1 MNYADNTKV
10 YAASSKI
17 EKALQWAI
25 NIANDN
31 SHGYSQSNRWG
42 PDYDCSSFVISA
54 LKAAGIDTGNATY
67 TRNMRSNLTAHGFKW
82 IPWSSISNASNLQR
96 GDILLN
102 EAHHTE
108 FYLGNNKDVASHGYY
123 GHTETGDQT
132 GREICVSSY
141 YYYPWDGV
149 LRYVGKDSTDDN
161 HNPKANLESVT
172 GGTGKIN
179 VTGWTFDYDDAGASL
194 AVHVYIGG
202 PAGQEGCDSAQI
214 YADKVRSD
222 VNTVFGVGNN
232 HGFNNDI
239 YTYKSGWQDV
249 YVYAINRGQGSNAFI
264 GSKRVYITPDT
275 SRPVISDVKITDVDG
290 TGYTVSCKVTD
301 NVNIDRV
308 QFPTWTSNNGQDD
321 LKNNWQNDSLYTGK
335 RNGDTFTYRVN
346 VSDHNKES
354 GEYITHIYAYDSAG
368 NYTSAATSANVPQ
381 RRLYAKTWFSDSK
394 MGDKT
399 QWSTTGSM
407 YYLCY
412 MLYDSDTG
420 RKTTQLDNINYS
432 VKETIYNP
440 DGSVRHTFTYD
451 KSTDNWI
458 GATLNKEGVY
468 KANVDITIN
477 GKTNTLDTDINIVSH
492 NPIGAFESA
501 GGGNKSFSIKGWAFD
516 PDVCKE
522 NVDIYAYVGGNADS
536 GAERHKITAARYR
549 SDVND
554 NSSYSGIGGYHGF
567 EETIKTEKTG
577 KQSIYVY
584 AVNKGSGENTL
595 LGIKQV
601 NITGDPPHV
610 HNYKAT
616 VTKEPTYTSTGIRLY
631 SCSCG
636 KSYTETI
643 PVKECHHISTVVK
656 NVKEATC
663 TEAGY
668 TGDTYCNDC
677 KKVVAYG
684 EKTAAKGH
692 TNTKTINVKEATCT
706 EAGYTGDTYCNDC
719 KKVVAYGEKT
729 AAKGHTNTKTI
740 NVKEA
745 TCTEAGYTGDTYCND
760 CKKVVAYGEKT
771 AAKGHTNTK
780 TINVKEAT
788 CTEAGYTGD
797 TYCNDCK
804 KIVAYGEK
812 TAAKGHKYSSEW
824 TIDKEATITEEGQ
837 KSHHCLD
844 CDAITDV
851 TVIDKISSN
860 DNNKTEDGKED
871 NKDNIDKGEDNKS
884 DNIVTDSNI
893 SGLRQADDGNWYLY
907 DNGKINTEYTGLYCD
922 ENVGWWLVREGRI
935 DFDYNDLWYDENVGW
950 WKISGGTIDFGYT
963 GLYDSPSCGW
973 WLIGYGTV
981 AFDYNDLW
989 YDENVGWWKIS
1000 GGTID
1005 FGYTGLYASP
1015 SCGWWLIGCGTVAFD
1030 YNDLWYDENVGWWKI
1045 SGGTIDFDY
1054 TGLYDSPSCGW
1065 WLIGC
1070 GTVAFDY
1077 NELWYDENVGWW
1089 KISGGTIDFGY
1100 TGLYASPN
1108 YGWWLING
1116 GTIAFD
1122 YNGLWNDEN
1131 YGVWEI
1137 SGGTINFGY
1146 TG

>member
-1 MNYADNTKV
+1 MSMAVIMFICSIITMNYADNTKV

-67 TRNMRSNLTAHGFKW
+67 TGNMRSNLTAHGFKW

-102 EAHHTE
+102 AAHHTE

-663 TEAGY
+663 TEEGY

-706 EAGYTGDTYCNDC
+706 E
-719 KKVVAYGEKT
+719 E
-729 AAKGHTNTKTI
+729 
-740 NVKEA
+740 
-745 TCTEAGYTGDTYCND
+745 
-760 CKKVVAYGEKT
+760 
-771 AAKGHTNTK
+771 
-780 TINVKEAT
+780 
-788 CTEAGYTGD
+788 GYTGD

-812 TAAKGHKYSSEW
+812 TAAKGHTYSSEW
-824 TIDKEATITEEGQ
+824 TIDKEATTKEEGQ

-1005 FGYTGLYASP
+1005 F
-1015 SCGWWLIGCGTVAFD
+1015 
-1030 YNDLWYDENVGWWKI
+1030 
-1045 SGGTIDFDY
+1045 DY

-1089 KISGGTIDFGY
+1089 KISGGAIDFGY

>member
-1 MNYADNTKV
+1 MSMAVIMFICSIITMNYADNTKV

-17 EKALQWAI
+17 EKALQWAV

-412 MLYDSDTG
+412 KLYDSDTG

-516 PDVCKE
+516 PDAFKE

-729 AAKGHTNTKTI
+729 AAKGHT
-740 NVKEA
+740 
-745 TCTEAGYTGDTYCND
+745 
-760 CKKVVAYGEKT
+760 
-771 AAKGHTNTK
+771 
-780 TINVKEAT
+780 
-788 CTEAGYTGD
+788 
-797 TYCNDCK
+797 
-804 KIVAYGEK
+804 
-812 TAAKGHKYSSEW
+812 YSSEW

-860 DNNKTEDGKED
+860 DNNKTEDGKEN
-871 NKDNIDKGEDNKS
+871 NKDNIDKGEDNK
-884 DNIVTDSNI
+884 NNNGVTDNNI

-1005 FGYTGLYASP
+1005 FGYTGLY
-1015 SCGWWLIGCGTVAFD
+1015 
-1030 YNDLWYDENVGWWKI
+1030 
-1045 SGGTIDFDY
+1045 
-1054 TGLYDSPSCGW
+1054 DSPSCGW

-1089 KISGGTIDFGY
+1089 KISGGAIDFGY

-1137 SGGTINFGY
+1137 SGGTIDFGY

>member
-1 MNYADNTKV
+1 MSNKLKKRLISMSMAVIMFICSIITMNYADNTKV
-10 YAASSKI
+10 YAASSKL

-67 TRNMRSNLTAHGFKW
+67 TGNMRSNLTAHGFKW

-102 EAHHTE
+102 AAHHTE

-516 PDVCKE
+516 PDACKE

-663 TEAGY
+663 TEEGY

-684 EKTAAKGH
+684 ER
-692 TNTKTINVKEATCT
+692 
-706 EAGYTGDTYCNDC
+706 
-719 KKVVAYGEKT
+719 
-729 AAKGHTNTKTI
+729 
-740 NVKEA
+740 
-745 TCTEAGYTGDTYCND
+745 
-760 CKKVVAYGEKT
+760 T

-812 TAAKGHKYSSEW
+812 TAAKGHTYSSEW

-871 NKDNIDKGEDNKS
+871 NKDNIDKGEDNK
-884 DNIVTDSNI
+884 NNNGVTDNNI

-922 ENVGWWLVREGRI
+922 ETYGWWLVREGRI
-935 DFDYNDLWYDENVGW
+935 D
-950 WKISGGTIDFGYT
+950 
-963 GLYDSPSCGW
+963 
-973 WLIGYGTV
+973 
-981 AFDYNDLW
+981 
-989 YDENVGWWKIS
+989 
-1000 GGTID
+1000 
-1005 FGYTGLYASP
+1005 
-1015 SCGWWLIGCGTVAFD
+1015 FD

-1089 KISGGTIDFGY
+1089 KISGGAIDFGY

-1137 SGGTINFGY
+1137 SRGTINFGY

>member
-1 MNYADNTKV
+1 MSGKLKKRLISMSMAVVMFICSVITMNYADNTKV

-17 EKALQWAI
+17 EKALQWAV

-67 TRNMRSNLTAHGFKW
+67 TGNMRSNLTAHGFKW

-102 EAHHTE
+102 AAHHTE

-202 PAGQEGCDSAQI
+202 PAGHEGCDSAQI

-516 PDVCKE
+516 PDACKE

-601 NITGDPPHV
+601 NITGDPPHI

-663 TEAGY
+663 TEEGY

-692 TNTKTINVKEATCT
+692 TNTKIINVKEATCT

-729 AAKGHTNTKTI
+729 AAKGHT
-740 NVKEA
+740 
-745 TCTEAGYTGDTYCND
+745 
-760 CKKVVAYGEKT
+760 
-771 AAKGHTNTK
+771 
-780 TINVKEAT
+780 
-788 CTEAGYTGD
+788 
-797 TYCNDCK
+797 
-804 KIVAYGEK
+804 
-812 TAAKGHKYSSEW
+812 YSSEW

-860 DNNKTEDGKED
+860 DNNKTEDGKEN
-871 NKDNIDKGEDNKS
+871 NKDNIDKGEDNK
-884 DNIVTDSNI
+884 NNNGVTDNNI

-950 WKISGGTIDFGYT
+950 WKISGGAIDFGYT

-1045 SGGTIDFDY
+1045 SGGTIDF
-1054 TGLYDSPSCGW
+1054 
-1065 WLIGC
+1065 
-1070 GTVAFDY
+1070 
-1077 NELWYDENVGWW
+1077 
-1089 KISGGTIDFGY
+1089 GY

-1137 SGGTINFGY
+1137 SGGTIDFGY

>member
-1 MNYADNTKV
+1 MSNKLKKRLISMSMAVIMFICSIITMNYADNTKV

-31 SHGYSQSNRWG
+31 SHGYSQPNRWG

-54 LKAAGIDTGNATY
+54 LKAAGIDTGKATY

-102 EAHHTE
+102 EASHTE

-202 PAGQEGCDSAQI
+202 PAGQEGCDFAQI

-264 GSKRVYITPDT
+264 GNKRVYITPDT
-275 SRPVISDVKITDVDG
+275 SKPVISDVKITDVDG

-368 NYTSAATSANVPQ
+368 NYASAATSANVPQ

-412 MLYDSDTG
+412 LLYDSDTG
-420 RKTTQLDNINYS
+420 RKTTQLDNTNYS

-458 GATLNKEGVY
+458 GATLNNEGVY
-468 KANVDITIN
+468 KAKVDITIN

-584 AVNKGSGENTL
+584 AVNKDSGQNTL
-595 LGIKQV
+595 LGVKQV

-643 PVKECHHISTVVK
+643 PVKECHHASTVIK
-656 NVKEATC
+656 NAKSATC

-677 KKVVAYG
+677 GKILAYG

-745 TCTEAGYTGDTYCND
+745 TCTEAGYTGDRYCND
-760 CKKVVAYGEKT
+760 CKKVVAYGERIS
-771 AAKGHTNTK
+771 AKGHT
-780 TINVKEAT
+780 
-788 CTEAGYTGD
+788 
-797 TYCNDCK
+797 
-804 KIVAYGEK
+804 
-812 TAAKGHKYSSEW
+812 YSSEW

-871 NKDNIDKGEDNKS
+871 NKGEDNKNNNS
-884 DNIVTDSNI
+884 VTDNNI

-922 ENVGWWLVREGRI
+922 ETYGWWLVREGRI

-963 GLYDSPSCGW
+963 GLY
-973 WLIGYGTV
+973 
-981 AFDYNDLW
+981 
-989 YDENVGWWKIS
+989 
-1000 GGTID
+1000 
-1005 FGYTGLYASP
+1005 ASP
-1015 SCGWWLIGCGTVAFD
+1015 NCGWWLIGCGTVAFD

-1045 SGGTIDFDY
+1045 SGGTIDFGY

-1089 KISGGTIDFGY
+1089 KISGGAIDFGY

-1146 TG
+1146 PG

>member
-1 MNYADNTKV
+1 MSMAVIMFICSIITMNYADNTKV

-67 TRNMRSNLTAHGFKW
+67 TGNMRSNLTAHGFKW

-102 EAHHTE
+102 AAHHTE

-202 PAGQEGCDSAQI
+202 PAGHEGCDSAQI

-516 PDVCKE
+516 PDACKE

-601 NITGDPPHV
+601 NITGDPPHI

-677 KKVVAYG
+677 KKVVEYG

-719 KKVVAYGEKT
+719 KKVVEYGEKI
-729 AAKGHTNTKTI
+729 AAKGHTNTKI
-740 NVKEA
+740 
-745 TCTEAGYTGDTYCND
+745 
-760 CKKVVAYGEKT
+760 
-771 AAKGHTNTK
+771 
-780 TINVKEAT
+780 INVKEAT

-812 TAAKGHKYSSEW
+812 TAAKGHTYSSEW

-871 NKDNIDKGEDNKS
+871 NKDNIDKGEDNK
-884 DNIVTDSNI
+884 NNNGVTDNNI

-922 ENVGWWLVREGRI
+922 ETYGWWLVREGRI

-1005 FGYTGLYASP
+1005 F
-1015 SCGWWLIGCGTVAFD
+1015 
-1030 YNDLWYDENVGWWKI
+1030 
-1045 SGGTIDFDY
+1045 DY

-1089 KISGGTIDFGY
+1089 KISGGAIDFGY

-1137 SGGTINFGY
+1137 NGGTINFGY

>member
-1 MNYADNTKV
+1 MSGKLKKRLISMSMAVIMFICSIITMNYADNTKV

-468 KANVDITIN
+468 KAKVDITIN

-554 NSSYSGIGGYHGF
+554 NSSYSGISGYHGF

-692 TNTKTINVKEATCT
+692 T
-706 EAGYTGDTYCNDC
+706 
-719 KKVVAYGEKT
+719 
-729 AAKGHTNTKTI
+729 
-740 NVKEA
+740 
-745 TCTEAGYTGDTYCND
+745 
-760 CKKVVAYGEKT
+760 
-771 AAKGHTNTK
+771 
-780 TINVKEAT
+780 
-788 CTEAGYTGD
+788 
-797 TYCNDCK
+797 
-804 KIVAYGEK
+804 
-812 TAAKGHKYSSEW
+812 YSSEW

-860 DNNKTEDGKED
+860 DNNKTEDGKEN
-871 NKDNIDKGEDNKS
+871 NKDNIDKGEDNK
-884 DNIVTDSNI
+884 NNNGVTDNNI

-950 WKISGGTIDFGYT
+950 WKISGGAIDFGYT

>member
-1 MNYADNTKV
+1 MSNKLKKRLISMSMAVIMFICSIITMNYADNTKV

-67 TRNMRSNLTAHGFKW
+67 TGNMRSNLTAHGFKW

-102 EAHHTE
+102 AAHHTE

-202 PAGQEGCDSAQI
+202 PAGHEGCDSAQI

-290 TGYTVSCKVTD
+290 TGYTVSCKVAD

-677 KKVVAYG
+677 KKVVEYG
-684 EKTAAKGH
+684 EKIAAKGH
-692 TNTKTINVKEATCT
+692 TNTKIINVKEATCT
-706 EAGYTGDTYCNDC
+706 EEGYTGDTYCNDC

-729 AAKGHTNTKTI
+729 AAKGHT
-740 NVKEA
+740 
-745 TCTEAGYTGDTYCND
+745 
-760 CKKVVAYGEKT
+760 
-771 AAKGHTNTK
+771 
-780 TINVKEAT
+780 
-788 CTEAGYTGD
+788 
-797 TYCNDCK
+797 
-804 KIVAYGEK
+804 
-812 TAAKGHKYSSEW
+812 YSSEW

-860 DNNKTEDGKED
+860 DNNKTEDGKEN
-871 NKDNIDKGEDNKS
+871 NKDNIDKGEDNK
-884 DNIVTDSNI
+884 NNNGVTDNNI

-950 WKISGGTIDFGYT
+950 WKISGGAIDFGYT

-1005 FGYTGLYASP
+1005 FGYTGLY
-1015 SCGWWLIGCGTVAFD
+1015 
-1030 YNDLWYDENVGWWKI
+1030 
-1045 SGGTIDFDY
+1045 
-1054 TGLYDSPSCGW
+1054 DSPSCGW

-1089 KISGGTIDFGY
+1089 KISGGAIDFGY

>member
-1 MNYADNTKV
+1 MSNKLKKRLISMSMAVIMFICSIITMNYADNTKV
-10 YAASSKI
+10 YAASSKL

-67 TRNMRSNLTAHGFKW
+67 TGNMRSNLTAHGFKW

-102 EAHHTE
+102 AAHHTE

-516 PDVCKE
+516 PDACKE

-663 TEAGY
+663 TEEGY

-729 AAKGHTNTKTI
+729 AAKGHT
-740 NVKEA
+740 
-745 TCTEAGYTGDTYCND
+745 
-760 CKKVVAYGEKT
+760 
-771 AAKGHTNTK
+771 
-780 TINVKEAT
+780 
-788 CTEAGYTGD
+788 
-797 TYCNDCK
+797 
-804 KIVAYGEK
+804 
-812 TAAKGHKYSSEW
+812 YSKEW
-824 TIDKEATITEEGQ
+824 TIDKEATTKEEGQ
-837 KSHHCLD
+837 KSHHCLE

-871 NKDNIDKGEDNKS
+871 NKDNIDKGEDNK
-884 DNIVTDSNI
+884 NNNGVTDNNI

-922 ENVGWWLVREGRI
+922 ENVGWW
-935 DFDYNDLWYDENVGW
+935 
-950 WKISGGTIDFGYT
+950 KISGGAIDFGYT

-973 WLIGYGTV
+973 WLIGCGTV

-1054 TGLYDSPSCGW
+1054 TGLYASPSCGW

-1089 KISGGTIDFGY
+1089 KISGGAIDFGY

>member
-1 MNYADNTKV
+1 MSMAVVMFICSVITMNYADNTKV

-17 EKALQWAI
+17 EKALQWAV

-67 TRNMRSNLTAHGFKW
+67 TGNMRSNLTAHGFKW

-102 EAHHTE
+102 AAHHTE

-202 PAGQEGCDSAQI
+202 PAGHEGCDSAQI

-516 PDVCKE
+516 PDACKE

-601 NITGDPPHV
+601 NITGDPPHI

-663 TEAGY
+663 TEEGY

-692 TNTKTINVKEATCT
+692 T
-706 EAGYTGDTYCNDC
+706 
-719 KKVVAYGEKT
+719 
-729 AAKGHTNTKTI
+729 
-740 NVKEA
+740 
-745 TCTEAGYTGDTYCND
+745 
-760 CKKVVAYGEKT
+760 
-771 AAKGHTNTK
+771 
-780 TINVKEAT
+780 
-788 CTEAGYTGD
+788 
-797 TYCNDCK
+797 
-804 KIVAYGEK
+804 
-812 TAAKGHKYSSEW
+812 YSSEW

-860 DNNKTEDGKED
+860 DNNKTEDGKEN
-871 NKDNIDKGEDNKS
+871 NKDNIDKGEDNK
-884 DNIVTDSNI
+884 NNNGVTDNNI

-950 WKISGGTIDFGYT
+950 WKISGGAIDFGYT

-1045 SGGTIDFDY
+1045 SGGTIDFGY

-1089 KISGGTIDFGY
+1089 KISGGAIDFGY

>member
-1 MNYADNTKV
+1 MSNKLKKRLISMSMAVIMFICSIITMNYADNMKV

-67 TRNMRSNLTAHGFKW
+67 TGNMRSNLTAHGFKW

-102 EAHHTE
+102 AAHHTE

-321 LKNNWQNDSLYTGK
+321 LKNNWQNDLLYTGK

-516 PDVCKE
+516 PDACKE

-677 KKVVAYG
+677 KKVVEYGEKIAAKGHTNTKIINVKEATCTESGYTGDTYCNDCKKVVAYG

-692 TNTKTINVKEATCT
+692 TNTKTINIKEATCT

-729 AAKGHTNTKTI
+729 AAKGHT
-740 NVKEA
+740 
-745 TCTEAGYTGDTYCND
+745 
-760 CKKVVAYGEKT
+760 
-771 AAKGHTNTK
+771 
-780 TINVKEAT
+780 
-788 CTEAGYTGD
+788 
-797 TYCNDCK
+797 
-804 KIVAYGEK
+804 
-812 TAAKGHKYSSEW
+812 YSSEW

-860 DNNKTEDGKED
+860 DNNKTEDGKEN
-871 NKDNIDKGEDNKS
+871 NKDNIDKGEDNK
-884 DNIVTDSNI
+884 NNNGVTDNNI

-1005 FGYTGLYASP
+1005 FGYTGLY
-1015 SCGWWLIGCGTVAFD
+1015 
-1030 YNDLWYDENVGWWKI
+1030 
-1045 SGGTIDFDY
+1045 
-1054 TGLYDSPSCGW
+1054 DSPSCGW

>member
-1 MNYADNTKV
+1 MSNKLKKRLISMSMAVIMFICSIITMNYADNTKV

-67 TRNMRSNLTAHGFKW
+67 TGNMRSNLTAHGFKW

-102 EAHHTE
+102 AAHHTE

-516 PDVCKE
+516 PDACKE

-663 TEAGY
+663 TEEGY

-684 EKTAAKGH
+684 EK
-692 TNTKTINVKEATCT
+692 I
-706 EAGYTGDTYCNDC
+706 
-719 KKVVAYGEKT
+719 
-729 AAKGHTNTKTI
+729 
-740 NVKEA
+740 
-745 TCTEAGYTGDTYCND
+745 
-760 CKKVVAYGEKT
+760 

-812 TAAKGHKYSSEW
+812 TAAKGHTYSSEW

-871 NKDNIDKGEDNKS
+871 NKDNIDKGEDNK
-884 DNIVTDSNI
+884 NNNGVTDNNI

-922 ENVGWWLVREGRI
+922 ETYGWWLVREGRI
-935 DFDYNDLWYDENVGW
+935 D
-950 WKISGGTIDFGYT
+950 
-963 GLYDSPSCGW
+963 
-973 WLIGYGTV
+973 
-981 AFDYNDLW
+981 
-989 YDENVGWWKIS
+989 
-1000 GGTID
+1000 
-1005 FGYTGLYASP
+1005 
-1015 SCGWWLIGCGTVAFD
+1015 FD

-1089 KISGGTIDFGY
+1089 KISGGAIDFGY

>member
-1 MNYADNTKV
+1 MSNKLKKRLISMSMAVIMFICSIITMNYADNTKV

-67 TRNMRSNLTAHGFKW
+67 TGNMRSNLTAHGFKW

-102 EAHHTE
+102 AAHHTE

-516 PDVCKE
+516 PDACKE

-677 KKVVAYG
+677 KKIVAYG

-692 TNTKTINVKEATCT
+692 T
-706 EAGYTGDTYCNDC
+706 
-719 KKVVAYGEKT
+719 
-729 AAKGHTNTKTI
+729 
-740 NVKEA
+740 
-745 TCTEAGYTGDTYCND
+745 
-760 CKKVVAYGEKT
+760 
-771 AAKGHTNTK
+771 
-780 TINVKEAT
+780 
-788 CTEAGYTGD
+788 
-797 TYCNDCK
+797 
-804 KIVAYGEK
+804 
-812 TAAKGHKYSSEW
+812 YSSEW

-871 NKDNIDKGEDNKS
+871 NKDNIDKGEDNK
-884 DNIVTDSNI
+884 NNNGVTDNNI

-922 ENVGWWLVREGRI
+922 ETYGWWLVREGRI

-1089 KISGGTIDFGY
+1089 KISGGAIDFGY

>member
-1 MNYADNTKV
+1 MSGKLKKRLISMSMAVVMFICSVITMNYADNTKV

-67 TRNMRSNLTAHGFKW
+67 TGNMRSNLTAHGFKW

-102 EAHHTE
+102 AAHHTE

-249 YVYAINRGQGSNAFI
+249 YVYAINRGQGGNAFI

-663 TEAGY
+663 TEEGY

-692 TNTKTINVKEATCT
+692 T
-706 EAGYTGDTYCNDC
+706 
-719 KKVVAYGEKT
+719 
-729 AAKGHTNTKTI
+729 
-740 NVKEA
+740 
-745 TCTEAGYTGDTYCND
+745 
-760 CKKVVAYGEKT
+760 
-771 AAKGHTNTK
+771 
-780 TINVKEAT
+780 
-788 CTEAGYTGD
+788 
-797 TYCNDCK
+797 
-804 KIVAYGEK
+804 
-812 TAAKGHKYSSEW
+812 YSSEW

-860 DNNKTEDGKED
+860 DNNKTEDGKEN
-871 NKDNIDKGEDNKS
+871 NKDNIDKGEDNK
-884 DNIVTDSNI
+884 NNNGVTDNNI

-950 WKISGGTIDFGYT
+950 WKISGGAIDFGYT

-1089 KISGGTIDFGY
+1089 KISGGAIDFGY

>member
-1 MNYADNTKV
+1 MSNKLKKRLISMSMAVIMFICSIITMNYADNTKV

-67 TRNMRSNLTAHGFKW
+67 TGNMRSNLTAHGFKW

-102 EAHHTE
+102 AAHHTE

-516 PDVCKE
+516 PDACKE

-677 KKVVAYG
+677 KKIVAYG

-692 TNTKTINVKEATCT
+692 T
-706 EAGYTGDTYCNDC
+706 
-719 KKVVAYGEKT
+719 
-729 AAKGHTNTKTI
+729 
-740 NVKEA
+740 
-745 TCTEAGYTGDTYCND
+745 
-760 CKKVVAYGEKT
+760 
-771 AAKGHTNTK
+771 
-780 TINVKEAT
+780 
-788 CTEAGYTGD
+788 
-797 TYCNDCK
+797 
-804 KIVAYGEK
+804 
-812 TAAKGHKYSSEW
+812 YSSEW

-871 NKDNIDKGEDNKS
+871 NKDNIDKGEDNK
-884 DNIVTDSNI
+884 NNNGVTDNNI

-950 WKISGGTIDFGYT
+950 WKISGGAIDFGYT

-1089 KISGGTIDFGY
+1089 KISGGAIDFGY

>member
-1 MNYADNTKV
+1 MSMAVIMFICSIITMNYADNTKV

-468 KANVDITIN
+468 KAKVDITIN

-522 NVDIYAYVGGNADS
+522 NVDIYAYVGRNADS

-601 NITGDPPHV
+601 NITGDPPHI

-663 TEAGY
+663 TEEGY

-692 TNTKTINVKEATCT
+692 T
-706 EAGYTGDTYCNDC
+706 
-719 KKVVAYGEKT
+719 
-729 AAKGHTNTKTI
+729 
-740 NVKEA
+740 
-745 TCTEAGYTGDTYCND
+745 
-760 CKKVVAYGEKT
+760 
-771 AAKGHTNTK
+771 
-780 TINVKEAT
+780 
-788 CTEAGYTGD
+788 
-797 TYCNDCK
+797 
-804 KIVAYGEK
+804 
-812 TAAKGHKYSSEW
+812 YSSEW

>member
-1 MNYADNTKV
+1 MSNKLKKRLISMSMAVIMFICSIITMNYADNTKV

-67 TRNMRSNLTAHGFKW
+67 TGNMRSNLTAHGFKW

-102 EAHHTE
+102 AAHHTE

-516 PDVCKE
+516 PDACKE

-616 VTKEPTYTSTGIRLY
+616 VTKEPTYTSTGLRLY

-663 TEAGY
+663 TEEGY

-684 EKTAAKGH
+684 EK
-692 TNTKTINVKEATCT
+692 I
-706 EAGYTGDTYCNDC
+706 
-719 KKVVAYGEKT
+719 
-729 AAKGHTNTKTI
+729 
-740 NVKEA
+740 
-745 TCTEAGYTGDTYCND
+745 
-760 CKKVVAYGEKT
+760 

-812 TAAKGHKYSSEW
+812 TAAKGHTYSSEW

-871 NKDNIDKGEDNKS
+871 NKDNIDKGEDNK
-884 DNIVTDSNI
+884 NNNGVTDNNI

-922 ENVGWWLVREGRI
+922 ETYGWWLVREGRI

-1005 FGYTGLYASP
+1005 F
-1015 SCGWWLIGCGTVAFD
+1015 
-1030 YNDLWYDENVGWWKI
+1030 
-1045 SGGTIDFDY
+1045 DY

-1089 KISGGTIDFGY
+1089 KISGGAIDFGY

>member
-1 MNYADNTKV
+1 MSMAVIMFICSIITMNYADNTKV

-67 TRNMRSNLTAHGFKW
+67 TGNMRSNLTAHGFKW

-102 EAHHTE
+102 AAHHTE

-516 PDVCKE
+516 PDACKE

-719 KKVVAYGEKT
+719 KKIVAYGEKT
-729 AAKGHTNTKTI
+729 AAKGHT
-740 NVKEA
+740 
-745 TCTEAGYTGDTYCND
+745 
-760 CKKVVAYGEKT
+760 
-771 AAKGHTNTK
+771 
-780 TINVKEAT
+780 
-788 CTEAGYTGD
+788 
-797 TYCNDCK
+797 
-804 KIVAYGEK
+804 
-812 TAAKGHKYSSEW
+812 YSSEW

-871 NKDNIDKGEDNKS
+871 NKDNIDKGEDNK
-884 DNIVTDSNI
+884 NNNGVTDNNI

-973 WLIGYGTV
+973 WLIG
-981 AFDYNDLW
+981 
-989 YDENVGWWKIS
+989 
-1000 GGTID
+1000 
-1005 FGYTGLYASP
+1005 
-1015 SCGWWLIGCGTVAFD
+1015 
-1030 YNDLWYDENVGWWKI
+1030 
-1045 SGGTIDFDY
+1045 
-1054 TGLYDSPSCGW
+1054 
-1065 WLIGC
+1065 C

-1089 KISGGTIDFGY
+1089 KISGGAIDFGY

>member
-1 MNYADNTKV
+1 MSGKLKKRLISMSMAVVMFICSVITMNYADNTKV

-17 EKALQWAI
+17 EKALQWAV

-67 TRNMRSNLTAHGFKW
+67 TGNMRSNLTAHGFKW

-102 EAHHTE
+102 AAHHTE

-202 PAGQEGCDSAQI
+202 PAGHEGCDSAQI

-516 PDVCKE
+516 PDACKE

-601 NITGDPPHV
+601 NITGDPPHI

-663 TEAGY
+663 TEEGY

-692 TNTKTINVKEATCT
+692 T
-706 EAGYTGDTYCNDC
+706 
-719 KKVVAYGEKT
+719 
-729 AAKGHTNTKTI
+729 
-740 NVKEA
+740 
-745 TCTEAGYTGDTYCND
+745 
-760 CKKVVAYGEKT
+760 
-771 AAKGHTNTK
+771 
-780 TINVKEAT
+780 
-788 CTEAGYTGD
+788 
-797 TYCNDCK
+797 
-804 KIVAYGEK
+804 
-812 TAAKGHKYSSEW
+812 YSSEW

-860 DNNKTEDGKED
+860 DNNKTEDGKEN
-871 NKDNIDKGEDNKS
+871 NKDNIDKGEDNK
-884 DNIVTDSNI
+884 NNNGVTDNNI

-950 WKISGGTIDFGYT
+950 WKISGGAIDFGYT

-1005 FGYTGLYASP
+1005 FGYTGLY
-1015 SCGWWLIGCGTVAFD
+1015 
-1030 YNDLWYDENVGWWKI
+1030 
-1045 SGGTIDFDY
+1045 
-1054 TGLYDSPSCGW
+1054 DSPSCGW

-1089 KISGGTIDFGY
+1089 KISGGAIDFGY

>member
-1 MNYADNTKV
+1 MSGKLKKRLISMSMAVVMFICSVITMNYADNTKV

-17 EKALQWAI
+17 EKALQWAV

-67 TRNMRSNLTAHGFKW
+67 TGNMRSNLTAHGFKW

-102 EAHHTE
+102 AAHHTE

-202 PAGQEGCDSAQI
+202 PAGHEGCDSAQI

-492 NPIGAFESA
+492 NPIGVFESA

-516 PDVCKE
+516 PDACKE

-601 NITGDPPHV
+601 NITGDPPHI

-663 TEAGY
+663 TEEGY

-692 TNTKTINVKEATCT
+692 T
-706 EAGYTGDTYCNDC
+706 
-719 KKVVAYGEKT
+719 
-729 AAKGHTNTKTI
+729 
-740 NVKEA
+740 
-745 TCTEAGYTGDTYCND
+745 
-760 CKKVVAYGEKT
+760 
-771 AAKGHTNTK
+771 
-780 TINVKEAT
+780 
-788 CTEAGYTGD
+788 
-797 TYCNDCK
+797 
-804 KIVAYGEK
+804 
-812 TAAKGHKYSSEW
+812 YSSEW

-860 DNNKTEDGKED
+860 DNNKTEDGKEN
-871 NKDNIDKGEDNKS
+871 NKDNIDKGEDNK
-884 DNIVTDSNI
+884 NNNGVTDNNI

-950 WKISGGTIDFGYT
+950 WKISGGAIDFGYT

-1045 SGGTIDFDY
+1045 SGGTIDFGY

-1089 KISGGTIDFGY
+1089 KISGGAIDFGY

-1108 YGWWLING
+1108 YGWWLIND

>member
-1 MNYADNTKV
+1 MSMAVIMFICSIITMNYADNTKV

-17 EKALQWAI
+17 EKALQWAV

-412 MLYDSDTG
+412 KLYDSDTG

-516 PDVCKE
+516 PDAFKE

-719 KKVVAYGEKT
+719 KKVVEYGEKT

-771 AAKGHTNTK
+771 AAKGHT
-780 TINVKEAT
+780 
-788 CTEAGYTGD
+788 
-797 TYCNDCK
+797 
-804 KIVAYGEK
+804 
-812 TAAKGHKYSSEW
+812 YSSEW

-860 DNNKTEDGKED
+860 DNNKTEDGKEN
-871 NKDNIDKGEDNKS
+871 NKDNIDKGEDNK
-884 DNIVTDSNI
+884 NNNGVTDNNI

-1005 FGYTGLYASP
+1005 FGYTGLY
-1015 SCGWWLIGCGTVAFD
+1015 
-1030 YNDLWYDENVGWWKI
+1030 
-1045 SGGTIDFDY
+1045 
-1054 TGLYDSPSCGW
+1054 DSPSCGW

-1089 KISGGTIDFGY
+1089 KISGGAIDFGY

-1137 SGGTINFGY
+1137 SGGTIDFGY

>member
-1 MNYADNTKV
+1 MSGKLKKRLISMSMAVVMFICSVITMNYADNTKV

-17 EKALQWAI
+17 EKALQWAV

-67 TRNMRSNLTAHGFKW
+67 TGNMRSNLTAHGFKW

-102 EAHHTE
+102 AAHHTE

-202 PAGQEGCDSAQI
+202 PAGHEGCDSAQI

-516 PDVCKE
+516 PDACKE

-601 NITGDPPHV
+601 NITGDPPHI

-663 TEAGY
+663 TEEGY

-692 TNTKTINVKEATCT
+692 T
-706 EAGYTGDTYCNDC
+706 
-719 KKVVAYGEKT
+719 
-729 AAKGHTNTKTI
+729 
-740 NVKEA
+740 
-745 TCTEAGYTGDTYCND
+745 
-760 CKKVVAYGEKT
+760 
-771 AAKGHTNTK
+771 
-780 TINVKEAT
+780 
-788 CTEAGYTGD
+788 
-797 TYCNDCK
+797 
-804 KIVAYGEK
+804 
-812 TAAKGHKYSSEW
+812 YSSEW

-860 DNNKTEDGKED
+860 DNNKTEDGKEN
-871 NKDNIDKGEDNKS
+871 NKDNIDKGEDNK
-884 DNIVTDSNI
+884 NNNGVTDNNI

-950 WKISGGTIDFGYT
+950 WKISGGAIDFGYT

-1045 SGGTIDFDY
+1045 SGGTIDFGY

-1089 KISGGTIDFGY
+1089 KISGGAIDFGY

>member
-1 MNYADNTKV
+1 MSGKLKKRLISMSMAVIMFICSIITMNYADNTKV

-17 EKALQWAI
+17 EKALQWAV

-692 TNTKTINVKEATCT
+692 T
-706 EAGYTGDTYCNDC
+706 
-719 KKVVAYGEKT
+719 
-729 AAKGHTNTKTI
+729 
-740 NVKEA
+740 
-745 TCTEAGYTGDTYCND
+745 
-760 CKKVVAYGEKT
+760 
-771 AAKGHTNTK
+771 
-780 TINVKEAT
+780 
-788 CTEAGYTGD
+788 
-797 TYCNDCK
+797 
-804 KIVAYGEK
+804 
-812 TAAKGHKYSSEW
+812 YSSEW

-860 DNNKTEDGKED
+860 DNNKTEDGKEN
-871 NKDNIDKGEDNKS
+871 NKDNIDKGEDNK
-884 DNIVTDSNI
+884 NNNGVTDNNI

-950 WKISGGTIDFGYT
+950 WKISGGAIDFGYT

>member
-1 MNYADNTKV
+1 MSGKLKKRLISMSMAVVMFICSVITMNYADNTKV

-17 EKALQWAI
+17 EKALQWAV

-67 TRNMRSNLTAHGFKW
+67 TGNMRSNLTAHGFKW

-102 EAHHTE
+102 AAHHTE

-202 PAGQEGCDSAQI
+202 PAGHEGCDSAQI

-412 MLYDSDTG
+412 KLYDSDTG

-468 KANVDITIN
+468 KAKVDITIN

-516 PDVCKE
+516 PDACKE

-692 TNTKTINVKEATCT
+692 T
-706 EAGYTGDTYCNDC
+706 
-719 KKVVAYGEKT
+719 
-729 AAKGHTNTKTI
+729 
-740 NVKEA
+740 
-745 TCTEAGYTGDTYCND
+745 
-760 CKKVVAYGEKT
+760 
-771 AAKGHTNTK
+771 
-780 TINVKEAT
+780 
-788 CTEAGYTGD
+788 
-797 TYCNDCK
+797 
-804 KIVAYGEK
+804 
-812 TAAKGHKYSSEW
+812 YSSEW

-851 TVIDKISSN
+851 IVIDKISSN
-860 DNNKTEDGKED
+860 DNNKTEDGKEN
-871 NKDNIDKGEDNKS
+871 NKDNIDKGEDNK
-884 DNIVTDSNI
+884 NNNGVTDNNI

-950 WKISGGTIDFGYT
+950 WKISGGAIDFGYT

-1054 TGLYDSPSCGW
+1054 AGLYDSPSCGW

-1077 NELWYDENVGWW
+1077 NDLWYDENVGWW

-1131 YGVWEI
+1131 YGLWEI

>member
-1 MNYADNTKV
+1 MSGKLKKRLISMSMAVIMFICSIITMNYADNTKV

-17 EKALQWAI
+17 EKALQWAV

-468 KANVDITIN
+468 KAKVDITIN

-549 SDVND
+549 NDVND
-554 NSSYSGIGGYHGF
+554 DSSYSGIGGYHGF

-692 TNTKTINVKEATCT
+692 T
-706 EAGYTGDTYCNDC
+706 
-719 KKVVAYGEKT
+719 
-729 AAKGHTNTKTI
+729 
-740 NVKEA
+740 
-745 TCTEAGYTGDTYCND
+745 
-760 CKKVVAYGEKT
+760 
-771 AAKGHTNTK
+771 
-780 TINVKEAT
+780 
-788 CTEAGYTGD
+788 
-797 TYCNDCK
+797 
-804 KIVAYGEK
+804 
-812 TAAKGHKYSSEW
+812 YSSEW

-871 NKDNIDKGEDNKS
+871 NKDNIDKGEDNK
-884 DNIVTDSNI
+884 NNNGVTDNNI
-893 SGLRQADDGNWYLY
+893 SGLRQADGGNWYLY

-922 ENVGWWLVREGRI
+922 ETYGWWLVREGRI

-950 WKISGGTIDFGYT
+950 WKISGGAIDFGYT

>member
-1 MNYADNTKV
+1 MSMAVVMFICSVITMNYADNTKV

-17 EKALQWAI
+17 EKALQWAV

-67 TRNMRSNLTAHGFKW
+67 TGNMRSNLTAHGFKW

-102 EAHHTE
+102 AAHHTE

-202 PAGQEGCDSAQI
+202 PAGHEGCDSAQI

-516 PDVCKE
+516 PDACKE

-601 NITGDPPHV
+601 NITGDPPHI

-663 TEAGY
+663 TEEGY

-692 TNTKTINVKEATCT
+692 T
-706 EAGYTGDTYCNDC
+706 
-719 KKVVAYGEKT
+719 
-729 AAKGHTNTKTI
+729 
-740 NVKEA
+740 
-745 TCTEAGYTGDTYCND
+745 
-760 CKKVVAYGEKT
+760 
-771 AAKGHTNTK
+771 
-780 TINVKEAT
+780 
-788 CTEAGYTGD
+788 
-797 TYCNDCK
+797 
-804 KIVAYGEK
+804 
-812 TAAKGHKYSSEW
+812 YSSEW

-860 DNNKTEDGKED
+860 DNNKTEDGKEN
-871 NKDNIDKGEDNKS
+871 NKDNIDKGEDNK
-884 DNIVTDSNI
+884 NNNGVTDNNI

-950 WKISGGTIDFGYT
+950 WKISGGAIDFGYT

-1137 SGGTINFGY
+1137 SGGTIDFGY

>member
-1 MNYADNTKV
+1 MSMAVIMFICSIITMNYADNTKV

-67 TRNMRSNLTAHGFKW
+67 TGNMRSNLTAHGFKW

-102 EAHHTE
+102 AAHHTE

-516 PDVCKE
+516 PDACKE

-663 TEAGY
+663 TEEGY

-684 EKTAAKGH
+684 EK
-692 TNTKTINVKEATCT
+692 I
-706 EAGYTGDTYCNDC
+706 
-719 KKVVAYGEKT
+719 
-729 AAKGHTNTKTI
+729 
-740 NVKEA
+740 
-745 TCTEAGYTGDTYCND
+745 
-760 CKKVVAYGEKT
+760 

-812 TAAKGHKYSSEW
+812 TAAKGHTYSSEW

-871 NKDNIDKGEDNKS
+871 NKDNIDKGEDNK
-884 DNIVTDSNI
+884 NNNGVTDNNI

-922 ENVGWWLVREGRI
+922 ETYGWWLVREGRI

-963 GLYDSPSCGW
+963 GLYD
-973 WLIGYGTV
+973 
-981 AFDYNDLW
+981 
-989 YDENVGWWKIS
+989 
-1000 GGTID
+1000 
-1005 FGYTGLYASP
+1005 SP

-1089 KISGGTIDFGY
+1089 KISGGAIDFGY

>member
-1 MNYADNTKV
+1 MSGKLKKRLISMSMAVVMFICSVITMNYADNTKV

-67 TRNMRSNLTAHGFKW
+67 TGNMRSNLTAHGFKW

-102 EAHHTE
+102 AAHHTE

-249 YVYAINRGQGSNAFI
+249 YVYAINRGQGGNAFI

-663 TEAGY
+663 TEEGY

-692 TNTKTINVKEATCT
+692 T
-706 EAGYTGDTYCNDC
+706 
-719 KKVVAYGEKT
+719 
-729 AAKGHTNTKTI
+729 
-740 NVKEA
+740 
-745 TCTEAGYTGDTYCND
+745 
-760 CKKVVAYGEKT
+760 
-771 AAKGHTNTK
+771 
-780 TINVKEAT
+780 
-788 CTEAGYTGD
+788 
-797 TYCNDCK
+797 
-804 KIVAYGEK
+804 
-812 TAAKGHKYSSEW
+812 YSSEW

-860 DNNKTEDGKED
+860 DNNKTEDGKEN
-871 NKDNIDKGEDNKS
+871 NKDNIDKGEDNK
-884 DNIVTDSNI
+884 NNNGVTDNNI

-950 WKISGGTIDFGYT
+950 WKISGGAIDFGYT

-973 WLIGYGTV
+973 WLIGY
-981 AFDYNDLW
+981 
-989 YDENVGWWKIS
+989 
-1000 GGTID
+1000 
-1005 FGYTGLYASP
+1005 
-1015 SCGWWLIGCGTVAFD
+1015 GTVAFD

-1137 SGGTINFGY
+1137 SGGTIDFGY

>member
-1 MNYADNTKV
+1 MSGKLKKRLISMSMAVIMFICSIITMNYADNTKV

-67 TRNMRSNLTAHGFKW
+67 TGNMRSNLTAHGFKW

-102 EAHHTE
+102 AAHHTE

-516 PDVCKE
+516 PDACKE

-663 TEAGY
+663 TEEGY

-684 EKTAAKGH
+684 ER
-692 TNTKTINVKEATCT
+692 
-706 EAGYTGDTYCNDC
+706 
-719 KKVVAYGEKT
+719 T

-812 TAAKGHKYSSEW
+812 TAAKGHTYSSEW

-871 NKDNIDKGEDNKS
+871 NKDNIDKGEDNK
-884 DNIVTDSNI
+884 NNNGVTDNNI

-922 ENVGWWLVREGRI
+922 ETYGWWLVREGRI
-935 DFDYNDLWYDENVGW
+935 D
-950 WKISGGTIDFGYT
+950 
-963 GLYDSPSCGW
+963 
-973 WLIGYGTV
+973 
-981 AFDYNDLW
+981 FDYNDLW

-1089 KISGGTIDFGY
+1089 KISGGAIDFGY

-1137 SGGTINFGY
+1137 SRGTINFGY

>member
-1 MNYADNTKV
+1 MSNKLKKRLISMSMAVIMFICSIITMNYADNTKV

-67 TRNMRSNLTAHGFKW
+67 TGNMRSNLTAHGFKW

-102 EAHHTE
+102 AAHHTE

-516 PDVCKE
+516 PDACKE

-719 KKVVAYGEKT
+719 KKIVAYGEKT
-729 AAKGHTNTKTI
+729 AAKGHT
-740 NVKEA
+740 
-745 TCTEAGYTGDTYCND
+745 
-760 CKKVVAYGEKT
+760 
-771 AAKGHTNTK
+771 
-780 TINVKEAT
+780 
-788 CTEAGYTGD
+788 
-797 TYCNDCK
+797 
-804 KIVAYGEK
+804 
-812 TAAKGHKYSSEW
+812 YSSEW

-871 NKDNIDKGEDNKS
+871 NKDNIDKGEDNK
-884 DNIVTDSNI
+884 NNNGVTDNNI

-950 WKISGGTIDFGYT
+950 WKISGGAIDFGYT
-963 GLYDSPSCGW
+963 GLYD
-973 WLIGYGTV
+973 
-981 AFDYNDLW
+981 
-989 YDENVGWWKIS
+989 
-1000 GGTID
+1000 
-1005 FGYTGLYASP
+1005 SP

-1089 KISGGTIDFGY
+1089 KISGGAIDFGY